1 MKARDNFITGQSV
14 MQSPGSVSFLTVG
27 SRFSKQWLAKPLDP
41 VQQWRKGVARH
52 EEVVL
57 KVGTGHGVLYKLLD
71 EWILPAVNWAK
82 YR

>member
-41 VQQWRKGVARH
+41 V
-52 EEVVL
+52 
-57 KVGTGHGVLYKLLD
+57 
-71 EWILPAVNWAK
+71 
-82 YR
+82 